1 MEKYKE
7 SGVERLRRI
16 VSACNMTMESAFDDL
31 TVSEVVN
38 VIEACWAS
46 PWDILPDDLTDVE
59 RRSAARN
66 GRLSAAALKRL
77 EKDLG

>member
-1 MEKYKE
+1 M
-7 SGVERLRRI
+7 
-16 VSACNMTMESAFDDL
+16 SACNMTMESSFDDL
-31 TVSEVVN
+31 TPSEVIN

-46 PWDILPDDLTDVE
+46 PWDILPDDLYEKE
-59 RRSAARN
+59 RIFAARN